1 MHCWVLRSLFGV
13 SGVSMEVKLLVSHDA
28 SFTPVDTL
36 YGYRN
41 GGNYRLPYRH
51 LAVATSLPI
60 PQKCGIT
67 ANVTG

>member
-13 SGVSMEVKLLVSHDA
+13 SGVSMEVKLLVSHEA
-28 SFTPVDTL
+28 SFTPGDTL

-41 GGNYRLPYRH
+41 GGNYRLPYRY

-60 PQKCGIT
+60 PLFCGNT
-67 ANVTG
+67 ADDTG